1 MSKHSHRLWKKRTL
15 NTLVKIEKLN
25 DHSTELIKIY
35 IDIYNMY
42 FCKSRTHSTVAIVL
56 INFTTQNPNEILK
69 VFELKLNFECR
80 TNQCQLDSN
89 IEFTNA
95 CIQCESQCECDCVCE
110 CLFMFNIR
118 CLTWF

>member
-1 MSKHSHRLWKKRTL
+1 
-15 NTLVKIEKLN
+15 
-25 DHSTELIKIY
+25 
-35 IDIYNMY
+35 MY

-56 INFTTQNPNEILK
+56 INFTTQKPNEILK